1 MLFGGAAG
9 MQVLEY
15 FYPSVNRSFIGAR
28 RRLLSSGTLPCW
40 ANMLTVSGAP
50 SALAL
55 PFISVPQDLLC
66 LMSLHSAPSIPL
78 GASRGGV

>member
-1 MLFGGAAG
+1 

-15 FYPSVNRSFIGAR
+15 FCPRVNRSFIAAR
-28 RRLLSSGTLPCW
+28 LRLLSAGTLPCW
-40 ANMLTVSGAP
+40 ANMLIISDAP
-50 SALAL
+50 SVPAL

-66 LMSLHSAPSIPL
+66 LSSLHSAPSIPL